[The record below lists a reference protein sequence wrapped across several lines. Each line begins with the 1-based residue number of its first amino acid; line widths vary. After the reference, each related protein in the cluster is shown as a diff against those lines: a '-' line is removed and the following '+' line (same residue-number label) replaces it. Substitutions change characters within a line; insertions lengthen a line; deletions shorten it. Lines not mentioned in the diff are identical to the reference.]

1 MTDRTEAAILN
12 DALIAGSAEP
22 ATMIW
27 RNNTGQ
33 AWVGTPVRAMTGQMI
48 KVEPGMKILRNAR
61 PIQMGTLGSGDVLG
75 VSHGRAIAGEAK
87 TVTGQ
92 LRVSQI
98 NFRTAWERAGGLYI
112 PFRSPEQFVAGIRGA
127 RK

>member
-1 MTDRTEAAILN
+1 MTDRSEAAILA
-12 DALIAGSAEP
+12 DALIAGSQEP
-22 ATMIW
+22 ETMIW
-27 RNNTGQ
+27 RNQTSTY
-33 AWVGTPVRAMTGQMI
+33 WIGTRVRAMTGSTI
-48 KVEPGMKILRNAR
+48 RVEPGMVILKNGRPVNA
-61 PIQMGTLGSGDVLG
+61 GLVGSGDVLG
-75 VSHGRAIAGEAK
+75 VTKGRAIAGEAK
-87 TVTGQ
+87 TLTGQ